1 MTPYMRNQEIAVE
14 NYRYPEGNSV
24 GMLRGYIQGE

>member
-1 MTPYMRNQEIAVE
+1 MKNQKIAVE
-14 NYRYPEGNSV
+14 NYRYPEGYSV